1 MGYLDNM
8 DLDMARDI
16 LDGLNCCLPR
26 TPSEDRGCGAC
37 PYGTRCRPGERLIGL
52 PAQLIDEIRQLLE
65 QAVRGHKKKGEKA

>member
-37 PYGTRCRPGERLIGL
+37 PYGTRCRPGERFQSGL
-52 PAQLIDEIRQLLE
+52 MFR
-65 QAVRGHKKKGEKA
+65 